1 MATRTPGRAVA
12 PPPSTNGS
20 RKRPTATGAGSL
32 GTTKRSV
39 PMALVGVAAV
49 VLGALLALALYTS
62 VDRRQAVLA
71 VRRPVAAGQVIAP
84 EDLRQVRVSTA
95 DGITPVP
102 VSRSATVV
110 GKSAAVA
117 LVPGTLITSDHV
129 GAPSSLQAGQ
139 AIVGVALKAGQAP
152 AALPPGTRVQ
162 VVTTVKGGGGTDQ
175 ARPVVLT
182 SSAVVAPA
190 AAANG
195 AQAKPTTSAITVVSL
210 IVPANEAP
218 AVAAA
223 AADGQ
228 VSLVALH
235 AS

>member
-1 MATRTPGRAVA
+1 MATRTPGRPVA
-12 PPPSTNGS
+12 PPASTNGA
-20 RKRPTATGAGSL
+20 RRPGHAAGPGGL
-32 GTTKRSV
+32 GTPRRSA
-39 PMALVGVAAV
+39 PMALFGAAAV
-49 VLGALLALALYTS
+49 VAGALLSLALYTS

-71 VRRPVAAGQVIAP
+71 VRRPVAAGQVIAA

-102 VSRSATVV
+102 VSRSDTVV
-110 GKSAAVA
+110 GKSASVA
-117 LVPGTLITSDHV
+117 LVPGTLITREQV
-129 GAPSSLQAGQ
+129 GAPSSLQGGQ

-162 VVTTVKGGGGTDQ
+162 IITTAKGDQ
-175 ARPVVLT
+175 PRPVIL
-182 SSAVVAPA
+182 SNAAVVAPSA
-190 AAANG
+190 ATNGTQPKPSSAN
-195 AQAKPTTSAITVVSL
+195 TTVVSL

-223 AADGQ
+223 AAEGQ
-228 VSLVALH
+228 VSLVALP

>member
-12 PPPSTNGS
+12 PPSSTNGS
-20 RKRPTATGAGSL
+20 RKRPTATGAGGL
-32 GTTKRSV
+32 GTAKRSV

-71 VRRPVAAGQVIAP
+71 VRRPVAAGQVIVP

-162 VVTTVKGGGGTDQ
+162 VITTVKGGGADQ

-195 AQAKPTTSAITVVSL
+195 AQAKPTTSATTVVSL

-228 VSLVALH
+228 VSLVALP

>member
-1 MATRTPGRAVA
+1 
-12 PPPSTNGS
+12 
-20 RKRPTATGAGSL
+20 
-32 GTTKRSV
+32 
-39 PMALVGVAAV
+39 MALVGVAAV

-152 AALPPGTRVQ
+152 AALPAGTRVQ
-162 VVTTVKGGGGTDQ
+162 VITTVKGGGADQ

-182 SSAVVAPA
+182 SSAVVAPPA
-190 AAANG
+190 AAHG
-195 AQAKPTTSAITVVSL
+195 AQAKPTTSATTVVSL

-228 VSLVALH
+228 VSLVALP

>member
-1 MATRTPGRAVA
+1 
-12 PPPSTNGS
+12 
-20 RKRPTATGAGSL
+20 
-32 GTTKRSV
+32 
-39 PMALVGVAAV
+39 MALVGVAAV

-71 VRRPVAAGQVIAP
+71 VRRPVAAGQVIVP

-152 AALPPGTRVQ
+152 AALPAGTRVQ
-162 VVTTVKGGGGTDQ
+162 VITTVKGGGADQ

-190 AAANG
+190 ATNG
-195 AQAKPTTSAITVVSL
+195 AQAKPTTSATTVVSL

-228 VSLVALH
+228 VSLVALP

>member
-162 VVTTVKGGGGTDQ
+162 VVTTVKGGGTDQ

-228 VSLVALH
+228 VSLVALP

>member
-12 PPPSTNGS
+12 PPSSTNGS
-20 RKRPTATGAGSL
+20 RQRPTATGAGGL
-32 GTTKRSV
+32 GTAKRSM

-62 VDRRQAVLA
+62 VDGRQAVLA

-162 VVTTVKGGGGTDQ
+162 VITTVKGGGADQ

-195 AQAKPTTSAITVVSL
+195 AQAKPTTSATTVVSL

-228 VSLVALH
+228 VSLVALP

>member
-1 MATRTPGRAVA
+1 MATHTPGRAVV
-12 PPPSTNGS
+12 PPSSTNGS
-20 RKRPTATGAGSL
+20 RKRASATGPAGL
-32 GTTKRSV
+32 GTAKRSV

-102 VSRSATVV
+102 VARSATVV

-117 LVPGTLITSDHV
+117 LVPGTLITSAHV

-162 VVTTVKGGGGTDQ
+162 VITTVKAGGADQ

-182 SSAVVAPA
+182 NSAVVAPA
-190 AAANG
+190 AATNG
-195 AQAKPTTSAITVVSL
+195 AEAKPTTSATTVLSL
-210 IVPANEAP
+210 IVPASEAP
-218 AVAAA
+218 NVAAA
-223 AADGQ
+223 AADGA
-228 VSLVALH
+228 VSLVALPP
-235 AS
+235 S

>member
-12 PPPSTNGS
+12 PPSSTNGS
-20 RKRPTATGAGSL
+20 RRRPTAPGASGL
-32 GTTKRSV
+32 GTAKRSV
-39 PMALVGVAAV
+39 PMALAGVAAV

-117 LVPGTLITSDHV
+117 LVPGTLITSNHV
-129 GAPSSLQAGQ
+129 GPPSSLQAGQ

-152 AALPPGTRVQ
+152 AALPAGTRVQ
-162 VVTTVKGGGGTDQ
+162 VITTVKGGGADQ

-190 AAANG
+190 PAAHG
-195 AQAKPTTSAITVVSL
+195 APAKSTTSATTVVSL

-228 VSLVALH
+228 VSLVALP

>member
-1 MATRTPGRAVA
+1 MATRTPGRPVA
-12 PPPSTNGS
+12 PPASTNGS
-20 RKRPTATGAGSL
+20 RQRPTASGAGGL
-32 GTTKRSV
+32 GTAKRSV

-162 VVTTVKGGGGTDQ
+162 VITTVKGGGADQ

-195 AQAKPTTSAITVVSL
+195 AQAKPTTSATTVVSL

-228 VSLVALH
+228 VSLVGLP

>member
-1 MATRTPGRAVA
+1 MATPTPGRAVA
-12 PPPSTNGS
+12 PPSSTNGS
-20 RKRPTATGAGSL
+20 PKRPTASGTGGL
-32 GTTKRSV
+32 GTAKRSV

-71 VRRPVAAGQVIAP
+71 VRRPVAPGQVIVP

-152 AALPPGTRVQ
+152 AALPAGTRVQ
-162 VVTTVKGGGGTDQ
+162 VITTVKGGGADQ
-175 ARPVVLT
+175 ARPLVLT

-190 AAANG
+190 AATHG
-195 AQAKPTTSAITVVSL
+195 AQAKPTTSATTVVSL

-228 VSLVALH
+228 VSLVGLP

>member
-1 MATRTPGRAVA
+1 MPTRTPGRAVA
-12 PPPSTNGS
+12 PPSSTNGS
-20 RKRPTATGAGSL
+20 HKRPTATGAGGL

-49 VLGALLALALYTS
+49 VLGALLALALYTR

-129 GAPSSLQAGQ
+129 GAPSSLQSGQ

-162 VVTTVKGGGGTDQ
+162 VITTVKGGGTDQ

-210 IVPANEAP
+210 IIPANEAP

-228 VSLVALH
+228 VSLVALP

>member
-12 PPPSTNGS
+12 PPSSTNGS
-20 RKRPTATGAGSL
+20 PKRPTASGTGGL
-32 GTTKRSV
+32 GTAKRSV

-162 VVTTVKGGGGTDQ
+162 VITTVKGGGTDQ

-218 AVAAA
+218 AVAVA

-228 VSLVALH
+228 VSLVALP

>member
-12 PPPSTNGS
+12 PPSSTNGS
-20 RKRPTATGAGSL
+20 RKRPTPSGAGGL
-32 GTTKRSV
+32 GTAKRSV

-139 AIVGVALKAGQAP
+139 AIVGVALKVGQAP

-162 VVTTVKGGGGTDQ
+162 VVTTVKGGGTDQ

-218 AVAAA
+218 AVAVA

-228 VSLVALH
+228 VSLVALP

>member
-1 MATRTPGRAVA
+1 
-12 PPPSTNGS
+12 
-20 RKRPTATGAGSL
+20 
-32 GTTKRSV
+32 
-39 PMALVGVAAV
+39 MALFGVAAV
-49 VLGALLALALYTS
+49 AAGALLALALYTS

-71 VRRPVAAGQVIAP
+71 VRRPVAAGQVIAA

-102 VSRSATVV
+102 VSHSDTVV
-110 GKSAAVA
+110 GKTASVA
-117 LVPGTLITSDHV
+117 LVPGTLITREHV
-129 GAPSSLQAGQ
+129 GAPSSLQGGQ

-162 VVTTVKGGGGTDQ
+162 IITTAKGDQ
-175 ARPVVLT
+175 PRPVIL
-182 SSAVVAPA
+182 SNAAVVAPSA
-190 AAANG
+190 ATNG
-195 AQAKPTTSAITVVSL
+195 AQPKPSSANTTVVSL

-223 AADGQ
+223 AAEGQ
-228 VSLVALH
+228 VSLVALP

>member
-1 MATRTPGRAVA
+1 MATRTPGRPVA
-12 PPPSTNGS
+12 PPSSTNGS
-20 RKRPTATGAGSL
+20 PKRPTATGAGGL
-32 GTTKRSV
+32 GTAKRST
-39 PMALVGVAAV
+39 PMALAGVAAV

-62 VDRRQAVLA
+62 VDRRAAVLA
-71 VRRPVAAGQVIAP
+71 VRRPVAAGQVIAA

-95 DGITPVP
+95 DGLTPVP
-102 VSRSATVV
+102 VSRSDSVV

-117 LVPGTLITSDHV
+117 LVPGTLITRDHV
-129 GAPSSLQAGQ
+129 GTPSSLRAGQ

-162 VVTTVKGGGGTDQ
+162 VIAPVKGAGADQ
-175 ARPVVLT
+175 ARPVVLAG
-182 SSAVVAPA
+182 SAIVAPTA
-190 AAANG
+190 ATNG
-195 AQAKPTTSAITVVSL
+195 SQPKPTTSGTTVVSL
-210 IVPANEAP
+210 IVPASEAP

-228 VSLVALH
+228 VSLVALP